1 MRRAAYSNQY
11 ENSNDPWPKSFFGW
25 VIWLVFFMPG
35 SIALWLN
42 YFYPRRGQV
51 WTSGRQAQNKI
62 VTVLTT
68 LGIYFSVAVMLLF
81 FVVMGQSNHP
91 MGIPK

>member
-1 MRRAAYSNQY
+1 MWRVAYRNQY
-11 ENSNDPWPKSFFGW
+11 EDSRDPWPRTFLGW

-42 YFYPRRGQV
+42 YFYPSQV

-68 LGIYFSVAVMLLF
+68 LGIYFSIAVLVLMA
-81 FVVMGQSNHP
+81 VIIGQSNHAT
-91 MGIPK
+91 GVPK